1 MTDKVEDTI
10 PGAKDEVVRKPKR
23 PAPGRYFDREQRV
36 TPQDRMLRRAD
47 QVKED
52 KRDERD

>member
-1 MTDKVEDTI
+1 MTDEVEDTV

-23 PAPGRYFDREQRV
+23 PAPGRYLDREQRV
-36 TPQDRMLRRAD
+36 THQNRMLRRAG